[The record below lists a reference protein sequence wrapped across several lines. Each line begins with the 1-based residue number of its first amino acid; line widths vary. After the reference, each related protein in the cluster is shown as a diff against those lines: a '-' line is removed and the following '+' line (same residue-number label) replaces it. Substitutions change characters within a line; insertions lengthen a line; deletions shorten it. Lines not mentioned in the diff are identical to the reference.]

1 MIPASKCFYKEN
13 AKLDNG
19 KIIKADV
26 ISMSLNEVDYK
37 TFSKFYKW
45 DEIRIKNFRIY
56 MKGYLPKD
64 FILSILHL
72 YKDKTELKGVDD
84 KYAEYMQSKE
94 NLNSAYG

>member
-1 MIPASKCFYKEN
+1 
-13 AKLDNG
+13 
-19 KIIKADV
+19 
-26 ISMSLNEVDYK
+26 MSLNEVDFK

-45 DEIRIKNFRIY
+45 DEIRIKNFRYY

-72 YKDKTELKGVDD
+72 YKNKTELKGVVGSELDYL
-84 KYAEYMQSKE
+84 KAKE